1 MRGTLLNFSEAVGL
15 ALHTVDYLARHA
27 DARVATAEIAAAL
40 GVSEHHLAKVHQ
52 RLARAGLI
60 LGTRGPGGGF
70 RLARDAEDIRL
81 LEVYEAVDGPLP
93 AMRCLLGRAEC
104 EKPGCILGGLV
115 ARVEDEVRAFLSN
128 HTVGDLA
135 RPAEV
140 PA

>member
-1 MRGTLLNFSEAVGL
+1 MRGTPLNFSEAAGL
-15 ALHTVDYLARHA
+15 ALHTVDYLAQHGEA
-27 DARVATAEIAAAL
+27 LVSTGEIAAAL

-52 RLARAGLI
+52 RLARAGI
-60 LGTRGPGGGF
+60 IAGTRGPGGGF
-70 RLARDAEDIRL
+70 RLARDADAIRL
-81 LEVYEAVDGPLP
+81 LEVYEAVEGPLP

-115 ARVEDEVRAFLSN
+115 AHVEDEVRTFLSD
-128 HTVGDLA
+128 HTVGDLS